1 MSDRGRHESS
11 QTKFWKDLAI
21 MIGGIAMIGALVF
34 AILVALA
41 DNPIDATPTTSTPV
55 AETTTTVPETTTT
68 SDVTTTEPEP
78 TTTTVALR
86 PPQEVTVQVLNSGNI
101 GGAAGRM
108 TQRLAQDGYQIVAAS
123 DYSPS
128 QDPSRIWYRDGFAAE
143 AADLLRFIPIATV
156 EELPDPSLG
165 SAADVIIVLGTDYEE

>member
-1 MSDRGRHESS
+1 MTGRGRHASS

-21 MIGGIAMIGALVF
+21 MIGGIAVIGAMVF

-41 DNPIDATPTTSTPV
+41 DNPIDTTPTTAAPV
-55 AETTTTVPETTTT
+55 PDTTTTVAEPTTTT
-68 SDVTTTEPEP
+68 DPTTTVPEP

-86 PPQEVTVQVLNSGNI
+86 PPQEVTVQVLNSGDI
-101 GGAAGRM
+101 AGAAGRM
-108 TQRLAQDGYQIVAAS
+108 TQRLAQEGYQIIAAS
-123 DYSPS
+123 DYSPP

-156 EELPDPSLG
+156 EELPDPSLSPG
-165 SAADVIIVLGTDYEE
+165 ADVIIVLGTDYQE